1 MVVANGRDDG
11 EEGSGDDVGR
21 VESAAQP
28 GFPGD
33 IADLLFPKVEQRQA
47 SDVLEK
53 GERDLVLVGEVKQEG
68 ELLLDEGAFDRIVV
82 DLKLYLW

>member
-1 MVVANGRDDG
+1 MVVADGRDDG

-21 VESAAQP
+21 VESAAQA

-33 IADLLFPKVEQRQA
+33 VADLLFPEVEQRQA

-68 ELLLDEGAFDRIVV
+68 ELLRDEGALDRIVV